1 MVDTKILVYRTNQYT
16 YDFKY
21 LRTRN
26 TFGRDIYNRK
36 ITLKE
41 DDEDQSS
48 LLVVIMNFKK
58 RPKPKNPEKNK
69 IENIFLKNLYDLFEG
84 RERVLNAF
92 DSKIFVIKIGGTC
105 FSHNIIS

>member
-1 MVDTKILVYRTNQYT
+1 MATKDAIPEKALTEAAKIELNKIREIENMVHREILVYGTNEYT

-21 LRTRN
+21 FRTRN

-41 DDEDQSS
+41 YDEDQSI

-58 RPKPKNPEKNK
+58 RPKPKKP
-69 IENIFLKNLYDLFEG
+69 
-84 RERVLNAF
+84 RERQNRKYIPKKL
-92 DSKIFVIKIGGTC
+92 I
-105 FSHNIIS
+105 

>member
-1 MVDTKILVYRTNQYT
+1 MVDREILVYGTNEYT

-21 LRTRN
+21 FRKRN

-41 DDEDQSS
+41 YDEDQSS

-58 RPKPKNPEKNK
+58 RPKPKKP
-69 IENIFLKNLYDLFEG
+69 
-84 RERVLNAF
+84 RERQNRKYIL
-92 DSKIFVIKIGGTC
+92 KKLI
-105 FSHNIIS
+105 

>member
-1 MVDTKILVYRTNQYT
+1 MVDRKILVYRTNQYT

-21 LRTRN
+21 FRTRN

-69 IENIFLKNLYDLFEG
+69 IENIYDLFEG

-105 FSHNIIS
+105 FSLNINS